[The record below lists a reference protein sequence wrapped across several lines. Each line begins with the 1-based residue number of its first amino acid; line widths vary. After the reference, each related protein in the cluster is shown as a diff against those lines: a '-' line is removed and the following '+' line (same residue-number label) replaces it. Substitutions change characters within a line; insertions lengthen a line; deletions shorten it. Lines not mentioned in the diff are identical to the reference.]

1 MARDAVVKHSGEG
14 LEFKIIGSFFGLM
27 IACAGLLAGTMMTGK
42 SLDYWYED
50 IVPLGLAIIMGFRL
64 LRGLTVTIGAIPVE
78 AHPHAKRQ
86 AGRATVKSEQVAM
99 GRLPSQTSAN
109 YSPEEVVEQVVKRI
123 EAQKAAQAAKQPGN
137 K

>member
-1 MARDAVVKHSGEG
+1 MARDAVVKQSGDG

-42 SLDYWYED
+42 SLSYWYED
-50 IVPLGLAIIMGFRL
+50 IVPLGLAIIMGFRIV
-64 LRGLTVTIGAIPVE
+64 RGLSITIGAAPAE
-78 AHPHAKRQ
+78 SHPRAKRQ
-86 AGRATVKSEQVAM
+86 AGRSAVTPEQVAV
-99 GRLPSQTSAN
+99 GQLPSRTNAN

-123 EAQKAAQAAKQPGN
+123 EAQKAAQAAKQPGS

>member
-1 MARDAVVKHSGEG
+1 MARDAAIKQSGDG
-14 LEFKIIGSFFGLM
+14 LEFKVIGSFFGLM

-50 IVPLGLAIIMGFRL
+50 IVPLGLAVIMGLRF
-64 LRGLTVTIGAIPVE
+64 LRGLSVTFETLSVE
-78 AHPHAKRQ
+78 VPHHAKRQ
-86 AGRATVKSEQVAM
+86 PGRAAVKSEQVAV
-99 GRLPSQTSAN
+99 GQLPSHTNAN

-123 EAQKAAQAAKQPGN
+123 EAQKAAQAAKQPGS